1 MILTLEMNEQKGSEE
16 LGRLEK
22 VASIR
27 KDMCKVI
34 QLLGYRVKVLK
45 LQLAQLPSEEKN
57 LIRFQLDNALDET
70 IKMVS
75 KISHNFQKEERKLIS
90 ELSQQ

>member
-1 MILTLEMNEQKGSEE
+1 MNEQQGIEE
-16 LGRLEK
+16 LSRLKK

-34 QLLGYRVKVLK
+34 QLLGHRVKILK

-57 LIRFQLDNALDET
+57 LIRFQLDNALDKT

-75 KISHNFQKEERKLIS
+75 KISHNFQKEEKKLIL
-90 ELSQQ
+90 ELSHQ

>member
-1 MILTLEMNEQKGSEE
+1 MNVQERIEE
-16 LGRLEK
+16 LDRLKK

-45 LQLAQLPSEEKN
+45 LQLTQLPNEEKD

-70 IKMVS
+70 IEMVS
-75 KISHNFQKEERKLIS
+75 KISHNFQKEEKKLIL
-90 ELSQQ
+90 ELSHQ

>member
-1 MILTLEMNEQKGSEE
+1 MNEQQGIEE
-16 LGRLEK
+16 LSRLKK

-45 LQLAQLPSEEKN
+45 LQLAQLTSEEKN
-57 LIRFQLDNALDET
+57 LIRFQLDNSLDET
-70 IKMVS
+70 IKVVS
-75 KISHNFQKEERKLIS
+75 RISHNFQKEERKLIS
-90 ELSQQ
+90 ELFHQ

>member
-1 MILTLEMNEQKGSEE
+1 MILTLKMNKQEGTEE
-16 LGRLEK
+16 LGRLGK

-45 LQLAQLPSEEKN
+45 LQLALLPSEEKN
-57 LIRFQLDNALDET
+57 LIRFQLDSALDET

-90 ELSQQ
+90 ELFHQ

>member
-1 MILTLEMNEQKGSEE
+1 MILTLKMNEQEGIEE

-70 IKMVS
+70 IKTVS
-75 KISHNFQKEERKLIS
+75 KISHNFQEKERKLIS
-90 ELSQQ
+90 ELFHQ

>member
-1 MILTLEMNEQKGSEE
+1 MILILKMNEQERIKE

-34 QLLGYRVKVLK
+34 SLLGHRVKVLK

-75 KISHNFQKEERKLIS
+75 KISHNFQVEEKKLIPEFS
-90 ELSQQ
+90 HQ

>member
-1 MILTLEMNEQKGSEE
+1 MILTLKMNEQEGIEE
-16 LGRLEK
+16 LGRLK
-22 VASIR
+22 RVASIR

-70 IKMVS
+70 IKVVS
-75 KISHNFQKEERKLIS
+75 KISHNFQKEEKKLIL
-90 ELSQQ
+90 ELFHQ

>member
-1 MILTLEMNEQKGSEE
+1 MIITLKMNEQEGIEE
-16 LGRLEK
+16 LDRLK
-22 VASIR
+22 RVASIR

-34 QLLGYRVKVLK
+34 QLLGYRVKILK

-70 IKMVS
+70 IKVVS
-75 KISHNFQKEERKLIS
+75 KISHNFQKEEKKLTS
-90 ELSQQ
+90 ELSHQ

>member
-1 MILTLEMNEQKGSEE
+1 MNEQQGIEE
-16 LGRLEK
+16 LSRLKK

-45 LQLAQLPSEEKN
+45 LQLALLPSEEKN
-57 LIRFQLDNALDET
+57 LIRPRLENALDKVL
-70 IKMVS
+70 IMVR
-75 KISHNFQKEERKLIS
+75 KINHNFQEEEERNTYQDSLIN
-90 ELSQQ
+90 E

>member
-1 MILTLEMNEQKGSEE
+1 MILTLEMNEQKGTEE

-22 VASIR
+22 AASIR

-75 KISHNFQKEERKLIS
+75 RISHNFQKEEKKLIL
-90 ELSQQ
+90 ELSHQ

>member
-1 MILTLEMNEQKGSEE
+1 MNEQQGIEE
-16 LGRLEK
+16 LSRLKK

-45 LQLAQLPSEEKN
+45 LQLAQFTSEEKN
-57 LIRFQLDNALDET
+57 LIRFQLDNALDE
-70 IKMVS
+70 ILKMVS
-75 KISHNFQKEERKLIS
+75 KISHNFQKEEKKLIS
-90 ELSQQ
+90 KLSHQ

>member
-1 MILTLEMNEQKGSEE
+1 MILTLKMNEQKGIEE
-16 LGRLEK
+16 LDRLKK

-34 QLLGYRVKVLK
+34 QLLGYRVKILK

-57 LIRFQLDNALDET
+57 LIRFQLDNVLDET
-70 IKMVS
+70 IQMVS
-75 KISHNFQKEERKLIS
+75 KISHNFQEEEKKLIS
-90 ELSQQ
+90 ELSHQ

>member
-1 MILTLEMNEQKGSEE
+1 MNEQQGIEE
-16 LGRLEK
+16 LSRLKK

-45 LQLAQLPSEEKN
+45 LQLAQLTSEEKN

-75 KISHNFQKEERKLIS
+75 KISHNFQKEEKKLILK
-90 ELSQQ
+90 LSINE

>member
-1 MILTLEMNEQKGSEE
+1 MILTLKMNEQKGIEE

-75 KISHNFQKEERKLIS
+75 RISHNFQKEERKIIS
-90 ELSQQ
+90 ELFHQ

>member
-1 MILTLEMNEQKGSEE
+1 MNEQQGIEE
-16 LGRLEK
+16 LSRLKK

-45 LQLAQLPSEEKN
+45 LQLARLPSEEKD

-70 IKMVS
+70 IKVVS
-75 KISHNFQKEERKLIS
+75 RISHNFQKEEKKLIS
-90 ELSQQ
+90 ELSHQ

>member
-1 MILTLEMNEQKGSEE
+1 MILTLKMNEQEGIEE
-16 LGRLEK
+16 LGRLK
-22 VASIR
+22 RVASIR

-57 LIRFQLDNALDET
+57 LIRFQLDNALDEI

-90 ELSQQ
+90 ELFHQ

>member
-1 MILTLEMNEQKGSEE
+1 MNEQEGIEE

-27 KDMCKVI
+27 KDMCKII

-90 ELSQQ
+90 ELFHQ

>member
-1 MILTLEMNEQKGSEE
+1 MILTLKMNEQEGIEE

-34 QLLGYRVKVLK
+34 QLLGYRVKILK

-70 IKMVS
+70 IRMVS
-75 KISHNFQKEERKLIS
+75 RISHNFQKEERKIIS
-90 ELSQQ
+90 ELFHQ

>member
-1 MILTLEMNEQKGSEE
+1 MNEQKGIEE
-16 LGRLEK
+16 LGRLKK

-45 LQLAQLPSEEKN
+45 LQLAQLTSEEKN
-57 LIRFQLDNALDET
+57 LIRFQLDKALDET

-75 KISHNFQKEERKLIS
+75 KISHNFQKEEKKLIL
-90 ELSQQ
+90 ELFHQ

>member
-1 MILTLEMNEQKGSEE
+1 MILTLKMNEQEGIEE

-75 KISHNFQKEERKLIS
+75 RISHNFQKEERKIIS
-90 ELSQQ
+90 ELFHQ

>member
-1 MILTLEMNEQKGSEE
+1 MILTLKMNEQEGIEE
-16 LGRLEK
+16 LGRLK
-22 VASIR
+22 RVASIR
-27 KDMCKVI
+27 RDMCKVI

-75 KISHNFQKEERKLIS
+75 RISHNFQKEERKIIS
-90 ELSQQ
+90 ELFHQ